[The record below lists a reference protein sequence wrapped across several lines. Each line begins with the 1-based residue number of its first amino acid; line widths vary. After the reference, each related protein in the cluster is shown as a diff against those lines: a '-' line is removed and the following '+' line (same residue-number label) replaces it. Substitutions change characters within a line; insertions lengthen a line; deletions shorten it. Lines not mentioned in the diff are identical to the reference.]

1 MTEVLF
7 YTNVEDKLQTACVL
21 AAKALSRSMRVLLFT
36 PDAGMT
42 ERLSKLLW
50 SVPST
55 GFLPHCRCG
64 DRLAPVTPILVDHV
78 GEPLIHHDVLFN
90 LREDAPPFFSRFSRL
105 VEIVGNDDEDR
116 ARARE
121 RFRFYRDRGYEI
133 RTHQLRALPA
143 GGATPDG

>member
-1 MTEVLF
+1 
-7 YTNVEDKLQTACVL
+7 
-21 AAKALSRSMRVLLFT
+21 MRVLLLT

-64 DRLAPVTPILVDHV
+64 DRLAAVTPILVDHV
-78 GEPLIHHDVLFN
+78 AEPLIHDEVLLN
-90 LREDAPPFFSRFSRL
+90 LRVDAPPFFSRFHRL
-105 VEIVGNDDEDR
+105 VEIVGNEDADR
-116 ARARE
+116 EKARE

-133 RTHQLRALPA
+133 RTHQLGSPPA
-143 GGATPDG
+143 GGTTSDG